1 MIMDIP
7 MSDDTQESIEEL
19 LRMVQN
25 DNQDNGCNL
34 CPHIFKTLFLLL
46 EENEKLTDYAHR
58 VWIESKKTDMW
69 NREIRESMQINRDEV
84 MNEMYIFRDE
94 LRQISQLQNSPNN
107 YRSERRSSE
116 GGVGAK
122 RNPHSNAGS

>member
-1 MIMDIP
+1 MDIP
-7 MSDDTQESIEEL
+7 VSDDTQKSVEEL
-19 LRMVQN
+19 LGMLQKEH
-25 DNQDNGCNL
+25 QDDDCNL

-84 MNEMYIFRDE
+84 INEMYIFRDE

-122 RNPHSNAGS
+122 RNPHSNTGS

>member
-1 MIMDIP
+1 MDIP

-84 MNEMYIFRDE
+84 INEMYIFRDE
-94 LRQISQLQNSPNN
+94 LRQISKLQYSPNN

-122 RNPHSNAGS
+122 RNPHSNTGS